1 MLKSYKSVLTKNNK
15 SVILFSNIQL
25 KLTAWL
31 IFYIGKTFEFKWKNT
46 SIQMFNKKKKSE
58 EPVMDEQLDA
68 QEAVDQQT
76 EENTA
81 TEPVIELSAEE
92 KLQQENSVLNDK
104 YLRLFAEFDN
114 YKRRTQ
120 KERIELLQTAG
131 KDVVVSMLPVLD
143 DFDRALKATENATE
157 VNAIR
162 EGIMLVQTK
171 LKSILTQKGL
181 KEVESLHTAFDTDI
195 HEAITKIPAPTDDL
209 KGKVVDELEKGYTLN
224 DKVIR
229 FAKVVVGA

>member
-1 MLKSYKSVLTKNNK
+1 
-15 SVILFSNIQL
+15 
-25 KLTAWL
+25 
-31 IFYIGKTFEFKWKNT
+31 
-46 SIQMFNKKKKSE
+46 MFNKKKRSE
-58 EPVMDEQLDA
+58 EPIMDEQLEGQDTA
-68 QEAVDQQT
+68 DQQT
-76 EENTA
+76 EENTIA
-81 TEPVIELSAEE
+81 EPVIELSAEE

-131 KDVVVSMLPVLD
+131 KDVLVSMLPVLD

-181 KEVESLHTAFDTDI
+181 KEMESLHTIFDTDI